1 MRDRYL
7 LPIQFL
13 FSLIT
18 LVFCIYQIRHDA
30 TNVALYWGGISSI
43 LGYWLPSP
51 INNKK
56 QLKWEQ
62 ITFYIEKITT
72 QLLI

>member
-1 MRDRYL
+1 MRDKYL

-51 INNKK
+51 VDNNRR
-56 QLKWEQ
+56 
-62 ITFYIEKITT
+62 
-72 QLLI
+72 

>member
-1 MRDRYL
+1 MRNRFL
-7 LPIQFL
+7 VSIQFL

-51 INNKK
+51 VDNNRR
-56 QLKWEQ
+56 
-62 ITFYIEKITT
+62 
-72 QLLI
+72 